1 MSDVQRP
8 LELAFSPCPN
18 DTFAFHALVA
28 GRIPGAPPVTV
39 SYADIDVL
47 NQWAAAGRRDIIKVS
62 YAALPPLL
70 ADYALLPSGGALG
83 RGCGPLVVT
92 AGRDSL
98 AGATVAIPG
107 RQTTAY
113 LLFRL
118 WAQHQGVASIQV
130 LPFDKIMPAVA
141 EGTVDAGLII
151 HESRFTYPSYGLQAI
166 VDLGDWWEGDTGLA
180 IPLGAIL
187 ARRSFGPGALANLSR
202 AIRESVEA
210 AWADPAASR
219 DYVLEHSQEMAPDVV
234 DQHIALYVN
243 SFTADLGDE
252 GYAAITGLLDR
263 AVAAGLTGPL
273 TGPLRPSRT

>member
-1 MSDVQRP
+1 MNEP

-18 DTFAFHALVA
+18 DTFVFHAWVA
-28 GRIPGAPPVTV
+28 GLLRGAPKVLPA
-39 SYADIDVL
+39 YADIDVL
-47 NQWAAAGRRDIIKVS
+47 NGWAAAGRSDVLKVS
-62 YAALPPLL
+62 YAALPGLL
-70 ADYALLPSGGALG
+70 EEYALLPSGGALG

-98 AGATVAIPG
+98 AGARVAIPG

-118 WAQHQGVASIQV
+118 WAQEQGVASVEV

-141 EGTVDAGLII
+141 EGSIDAGLII
-151 HESRFTYPSYGLQAI
+151 HESRFTYPSYGLTAL
-166 VDLGDWWEGDTGLA
+166 VDLGDWWEADTGLP

-187 ARRSFGPGALANLSR
+187 ARRRFGREQVQRLGETIR
-202 AIRESVEA
+202 ASVEA
-210 AWADPAASR
+210 AWADPSR
-219 DYVLEHSQEMAPDVV
+219 SREYVLEYSQEMAPEVV
-234 DQHIALYVN
+234 DQHIDLYVN

-273 TGPLRPSRT
+273 TGPLR

>member
-1 MSDVQRP
+1 MSKP

-28 GRIPGAPPVTV
+28 GLVPDAPAVEPF
-39 SYADIDVL
+39 YADIDVL
-47 NQWAAAGRRDIIKVS
+47 NQWAAQGLRDVIKVS
-62 YAALPPLL
+62 YAALPELL
-70 ADYALLPSGGALG
+70 AEYALLTSGGALG

-92 AGRDSL
+92 AGRESL

-118 WAQHQGVASIQV
+118 WAQNEGVASIEV

-141 EGTVDAGLII
+141 EGSVDAGLII
-151 HESRFTYPSYGLQAI
+151 HESRFTYPSYGLSAL
-166 VDLGDWWEGDTGLA
+166 VDLGDWWEGDTGLP

-187 ARRSFGPGALANLSR
+187 ARRSFGEAEIARLAAAVR
-202 AIRESVEA
+202 ASVEA

-219 DYVLEHSQEMAPDVV
+219 SYVLEHSQEMAPDVV

-243 SFTADLGDE
+243 AFTADLGEE
-252 GYAAITGLLDR
+252 GYAAITGLLER
-263 AVAAGLTGPL
+263 AEAAGLTGPL
-273 TGPLRPSRT
+273 SGPLRS

>member
-1 MSDVQRP
+1 MSSP
-8 LELAFSPCPN
+8 APKALSFAYSPCPN
-18 DTFAFHALVA
+18 DTFAFHAWVSGSL
-28 GRIPGAPPVTV
+28 PGAPAVTV
-39 SYADIDVL
+39 DYADIDVL
-47 NQWAAAGRRDIIKVS
+47 NGWAAAGRNDVIKVS
-62 YAALPPLL
+62 YAALPALL
-70 ADYALLPSGGALG
+70 GEYALLPSGGALG

-98 AGATVAIPG
+98 AGASVAIPG

-118 WAQHQGVASIQV
+118 WAEGQGVGAIEV

-141 EGTVDAGLII
+141 AGTVDAGLII
-151 HESRFTYPSYGLQAI
+151 HESRFTYPTYGLTAL
-166 VDLGDWWEGDTGLA
+166 VDLGDWWESDTGLP

-187 ARRSFGPGALANLSR
+187 ARRRFGANALAGIGST
-202 AIRESVEA
+202 IRRSVEA

-219 DYVLEHSQEMAPDVV
+219 SYVLEHSQEMAPDVV

-243 SFTADLGDE
+243 GFTADLGHE
-252 GYAAITGLLDR
+252 GYAAIGGLLDR

-273 TGPLRPSRT
+273 AGPLR

>member
-1 MSDVQRP
+1 MTEP

-18 DTFAFHALVA
+18 DTFAFHAWVA
-28 GRIPGAPPVTV
+28 GQLPDAPPVQV

-47 NQWAAAGRRDIIKVS
+47 NGWAAAGRGDVIKVS
-62 YAALPPLL
+62 YAALPALL

-92 AGRDSL
+92 SARESL

-118 WAQHQGVASIQV
+118 WAKDQGVASIRV

-141 EGTVDAGLII
+141 EGSVDAGLII

-166 VDLGDWWEGDTGLA
+166 VDLGDWWEGDTGLP

-187 ARRSFGPGALANLSR
+187 ARRRFGAEQIERLGSV
-202 AIRESVEA
+202 IRSSVEA

-219 DYVLEHSQEMAPDVV
+219 AYVLEHSQELAPEVV

-252 GYAAITGLLDR
+252 GYAAISGLLDR
-263 AVAAGLTGPL
+263 AVSAGLTGAL
-273 TGPLRPSRT
+273 TGPLR

>member
-1 MSDVQRP
+1 VNET

-18 DTFAFHALVA
+18 DTFVFHAWVA
-28 GRIPGAPPVTV
+28 GLIPGAPRV
-39 SYADIDVL
+39 SPAYADIDVL
-47 NQWAAAGRRDIIKVS
+47 NGWAATGRSDILKVS

-70 ADYALLPSGGALG
+70 ERYALLPSGGALG

-92 AGRDSL
+92 SLASQRDSL
-98 AGATVAIPG
+98 AGARVAIPG

-118 WAQHQGVASIQV
+118 WAVDQGVASVEV

-141 EGTVDAGLII
+141 AGTVDAGLII
-151 HESRFTYPSYGLQAI
+151 HESRFTYPTYGLTSL
-166 VDLGDWWEGDTGLA
+166 VDLGDWWEGDTGLP

-187 ARRSFGPGALANLSR
+187 ARRSFGVREISR
-202 AIRESVEA
+202 LGEIVRTSVEA
-210 AWADPAASR
+210 AWADPAVSR
-219 DYVLEHSQEMAPDVV
+219 AYVLEHSQELAPEVV

-243 SFTADLGDE
+243 EFTADLGDE

-263 AVAAGLTGPL
+263 AVDAGLTEPL
-273 TGPLRPSRT
+273 AGSLR